1 MRAEHGTPGLSGA
14 LAGRPCADRP
24 PGAALSPS
32 PPSGAGLAT
41 VRVMA
46 PTTDDW
52 VKRFAKELGTAPPD
66 AVELDALLALA
77 GTAAHAS
84 ERTAAPVSCW
94 LAARAGVAPA
104 AALAAAERLATEF
117 AKGAGTSE

>member
-1 MRAEHGTPGLSGA
+1 
-14 LAGRPCADRP
+14 
-24 PGAALSPS
+24 
-32 PPSGAGLAT
+32 
-41 VRVMA
+41 MA